1 MPTSAATD
9 GATLALRA
17 PRRHLCLALP
27 EGFEP
32 PTSPNCQTRLARA
45 VADALGLC
53 ALTPVCREIAH
64 NVWLCA
70 FLHGAGRPRRAATY
84 ENGRPGSVAYVPR
97 NAELTLV
104 DWPRGLLYVSGPQPE
119 RLPDL
124 LTAFNGTLFPARRP
138 AAPFFPLVFDL
149 TPLRLMGPADRRP
162 GAGAPWESLHLKSL
176 TWREAG
182 EGASLARRL
191 WPGDGF
197 AEFDATGDPWP
208 RRLVALGLTVQP
220 PGAPRAYVAEL
231 FQGVGLLRATLSPV
245 TLRAL
250 AALLTLLDVSHAAAE
265 GRP

>member
-1 MPTSAATD
+1 MMMTFTAPE

-32 PTSPNCQTRLARA
+32 PVSPERQTSLARA
-45 VADALGLC
+45 VADALGLL
-53 ALTPVCREIAH
+53 ALTPVCREVAH
-64 NVWLCA
+64 NVWMCA

-97 NAELTLV
+97 NAELALV
-104 DWPRGLLYVSGPQPE
+104 DWPHGLLYVSGPESE

-124 LTAFNGTLFPARRP
+124 LTAFNGTLFPTRRP
-138 AAPFFPLVFDL
+138 AAPFHALAFDL
-149 TPLRLMGPADRRP
+149 ASLRLIGPDDRHP
-162 GAGAPWESLHLKSL
+162 ASGAPWERLSLKSL
-176 TWREAG
+176 TWREPG

-208 RRLVALGLTVQP
+208 RRLVALGMTVVP
-220 PGAPRAYVAEL
+220 AGARRAYVAEL
-231 FQGVGLLRATLSPV
+231 FQGEGLLRAALSPV

-250 AALLTLLDVSHAAAE
+250 AALVALADVSEA
-265 GRP
+265 RV

>member
-1 MPTSAATD
+1 MMTTPAPE
-9 GATLALRA
+9 GVTLTLRA

-32 PTSPNCQTRLARA
+32 PASPERQTRLARA
-45 VADALGLC
+45 VADALGLPV
-53 ALTPVCREIAH
+53 LTPVCREIAH
-64 NVWLCA
+64 NVWMCA

-97 NAELTLV
+97 SAELALV
-104 DWPRGLLYVSGPQPE
+104 DWPHGLLYVSGPTPE

-124 LTAFNGTLFPARRP
+124 LIALNGTLFPTRRP
-138 AAPFFPLVFDL
+138 AAPFLPLAFDL
-149 TPLRLMGPADRRP
+149 ASLRLLAPDGRQPP
-162 GAGAPWESLHLKSL
+162 SGTPWERLSLKSL
-176 TWREAG
+176 TWREPG

-208 RRLVALGLTVQP
+208 RRLVALGMTVVP
-220 PGAPRAYVAEL
+220 AGARRAYVAEF
-231 FQGVGLLRATLSPV
+231 FQGEGFLRATLSPV

-250 AALLTLLDVSHAAAE
+250 AALIALADVSEARA
-265 GRP
+265 